1 MAKRDL
7 KQVGTITEQIAIEHK
22 LRQYTDRPIMQSL
35 DFYCHITKHIKEFK
49 CPENYMNALNNISNI
64 LSNPEF
70 TVYDK
75 DRGTLLY
82 YGKLDDNV
90 CYVVKLNLDKDYSYL
105 ASLYP
110 ISEKKMERQ
119 KERKYYRVS

>member
-1 MAKRDL
+1 MAKKIL
-7 KQVGTITEQIAIEHK
+7 KQVGIITEQIATEHK
-22 LRQYTDRPIMQSL
+22 LKQYTDIPIMQSL
-35 DFYCHITKHIKEFK
+35 DFYCHIAKHIKEFK
-49 CPENYMNALNNISNI
+49 CPENYMSALNNISNV

-70 TVYDK
+70 TVFDK
-75 DRGTLLY
+75 TRKTLLY
-82 YGKLDDNV
+82 YGKLGDNT

-110 ISEKKMERQ
+110 ISEKKMTRQ